1 MEKLLPMAIPPS
13 ETYQLQSFMMGI
25 MLQNKNV
32 RNVLFNSYINLY
44 ISENA
49 WDKVT
54 LEFTDA
60 ECEPYRLTGIGEMDL
75 FYLQNISKEKCK
87 DFLKERIEQDNYL
100 LLFEIDEYEL
110 SYSEY
115 YKKRHFIH
123 DTYVYGYDD
132 THFYVMAYSHGH
144 LRLLKVP
151 EQEIIDG
158 LYSQLNEESHF
169 CSFRVYHKA
178 KVKLSIKKILSQ
190 VDNYLVGGKNELGE
204 TVGISVY
211 DYLQQ
216 TLTEVENDRN
226 EDDMLNPRVFRML
239 WEHKKMILFRNLHLA
254 ERIATMNDLI
264 PTAKKLEQQGTRV
277 MLMML
282 KFNLKHDYDIVNR
295 IKINLAEMKDIEKG
309 YWCSFSKILQ
319 NQNKIM
325 DNRKKKLGIKIE
337 RV

>member
-1 MEKLLPMAIPPS
+1 MEKILPMAIPPS

-49 WDKVT
+49 WDKET
-54 LEFTDA
+54 LEFIDA
-60 ECEPYRLTGIGEMDL
+60 ECESYRLTGIGEMDL

-87 DFLKERIEQDNYL
+87 DFLKERIGQDNYL

-110 SYSEY
+110 FYSEY
-115 YKKRHFIH
+115 YKKEHFMH

-132 THFYVMAYSHGH
+132 THFYVMAYSQGH
-144 LRLLKVP
+144 LRLMKVP
-151 EQEIIDG
+151 EQQIING

-178 KVKLSIKKILSQ
+178 KIKLSIKKILSQ
-190 VDNYLVGGKNELGE
+190 IDYYLAGGKNELGR

-211 DYLQQ
+211 DHLQQ
-216 TLTEVENDRN
+216 TLTEVENNRN
-226 EDDMLNPRVFRML
+226 EDEMLNPRVFRML
-239 WEHKKMILFRNLHLA
+239 WEHKKMILFRNFHLA
-254 ERIATMNDLI
+254 EKIVTLNDLM
-264 PTAKKLEQQGTRV
+264 PSAKKLEQQGAMV

-282 KFNLKHDYDIVNR
+282 KYNLKKDFGIVKR
-295 IKINLAEMKDIEKG
+295 IKEKLDEMKDIEKD
-309 YWCSFSKILQ
+309 YWYSFSKRLRNI
-319 NQNKIM
+319 
-325 DNRKKKLGIKIE
+325 
-337 RV
+337 